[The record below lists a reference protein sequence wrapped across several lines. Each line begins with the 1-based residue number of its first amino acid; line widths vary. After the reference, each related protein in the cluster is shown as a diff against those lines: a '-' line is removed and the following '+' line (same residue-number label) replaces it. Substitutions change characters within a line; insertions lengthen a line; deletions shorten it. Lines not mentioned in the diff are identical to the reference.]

1 MDDRNRRVGIG
12 ALYVDVH
19 EFHRVFDHPARL
31 TPGLQP
37 ADRVAA
43 RADWLDEEVGELR
56 DAKNIYDQADAYI
69 DIIYFAVGG
78 LVEMGVDPSE
88 LWRIVH
94 GANMAK
100 VFPDGT
106 VKRREDGKIMK
117 PPHWRAPDEA
127 ICEEINR
134 QVGADATP
142 LFDKADAPIGI
153 TVNAAAGIDIDV
165 QRDGE
170 DVKITATRTPTD
182 MLRERSERARAGVA
196 QAQGGRLLREPT
208 KAPQGDGKPS
218 DGRFKPD
225 GFA

>member
-19 EFHRVFDHPARL
+19 EFHRVFSHPARL

-100 VFPDGT
+100 VQPDGT
-106 VKRREDGKIMK
+106 VKRREDGKIIK
-117 PPHWRAPDEA
+117 PAGWRAPDEA
-127 ICEEINR
+127 IAEEINR
-134 QVGADATP
+134 QIGADEIP
-142 LFDKADAPIGI
+142 LFEQRGYSSQAEFEAVEADINDLDAS
-153 TVNAAAGIDIDV
+153 AELKRRAGMA
-165 QRDGE
+165 RD
-170 DVKITATRTPTD
+170 
-182 MLRERSERARAGVA
+182 GVA
-196 QAQGGRLLREPT
+196 QAQGASLLREPT
-208 KAPQGDGKPS
+208 KAPQGDGGPA
-218 DGRFKPD
+218 DGRFKPQ

>member
-19 EFHRVFDHPARL
+19 EFHRVFGHPARL

-37 ADRVAA
+37 ADRVTA
-43 RADWLDEEVGELR
+43 RANWIDEEVGELR

-134 QVGADATP
+134 QIGADATP
-142 LFDKADAPIGI
+142 LFEPRFDAEAG
-153 TVNAAAGIDIDV
+153 AAHV
-165 QRDGE
+165 E
-170 DVKITATRTPTD
+170 D
-182 MLRERSERARAGVA
+182 MLDGDLPADDAVAVELQRRAERARDGVA
-196 QAQGGRLLREPT
+196 QAQGSRQPSPLNPLAFTAPYGV
-208 KAPQGDGKPS
+208 KADGVTPK
-218 DGRFKPD
+218 D
-225 GFA
+225 